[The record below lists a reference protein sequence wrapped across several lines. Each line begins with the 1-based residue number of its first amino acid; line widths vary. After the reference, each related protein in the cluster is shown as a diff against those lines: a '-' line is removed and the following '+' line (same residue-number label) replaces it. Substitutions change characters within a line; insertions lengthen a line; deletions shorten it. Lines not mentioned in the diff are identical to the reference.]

1 MSNTLPRMMAMLRH
15 IPRHPR
21 KIDTASLLQRLEGA
35 GYRISLR
42 SIQRDLNE
50 LSAILP
56 LVSDSA
62 KPQGWS
68 WQAEAEQFHLP
79 FLEPQAALTF
89 HLVQRYLHA
98 LLPESTLNYLDPWF
112 RTANAVLA
120 ENDGGMT
127 QWPDKV
133 RVLPRGL
140 RLQSPRVDPEVHAAL
155 YDALLDE
162 RQVMVRYLQRQAT
175 EPKEYLVHPLGVVVR
190 DSVIYLVCTMWHFS
204 DVRQLALHRMQS
216 ATILEERSC
225 RPEGFS
231 LDAYIAAGAF
241 GYPESGERIALEA
254 LFTRSA
260 AAHLSECPLSNDQ
273 RIVPADGD
281 AVRVCA
287 TVLDTKELHWW
298 LLGFG
303 DQVTVL
309 SPPALRDRMRATA
322 LAMAAQYSSAI
333 PSAA

>member
-1 MSNTLPRMMAMLRH
+1 MSNTLSRMIAMLRH

-21 KIDTASLLQRLEGA
+21 KIDTTSLLQRLEGA
-35 GYRISLR
+35 GYQISLR

-56 LVSDSA
+56 LVSDKA

-68 WQAEAEQFHLP
+68 WQADADQFHLP
-79 FLEPQAALTF
+79 VLDPQAALTF
-89 HLVQRYLHA
+89 HLVERHLQA
-98 LLPESTLNYLDPWF
+98 LLPESTMDYLNPWF

-120 ENDGGMT
+120 ENDNGMT

-140 RLQSPRVDPEVHAAL
+140 RLQSPRIHPEVHAAL
-155 YDALLDE
+155 YDALLEE
-162 RQVMVRYLQRQAT
+162 RQVMIRYLQRQAT
-175 EPKEYLVHPLGVVVR
+175 EPKEYRVHPLGVVVR

-216 ATILEERSC
+216 ATILDERSC

-231 LDAYIAAGAF
+231 LDAYIAAGEF
-241 GYPESGERIALEA
+241 GYPESGEKIFLEA
-254 LFTRSA
+254 LFARSA
-260 AAHLSECPLSNDQ
+260 AAHLTECALSNDQ
-273 RIVPADGD
+273 QIVPTDGD
-281 AVRVCA
+281 VVRVCA
-287 TVLDTKELHWW
+287 TVLDTKELQWW

-309 SPPALRDRMRATA
+309 SPPALRDKMCATA
-322 LAMAAQYSSAI
+322 MTMAAQYTSAI
-333 PSAA
+333 LSAA